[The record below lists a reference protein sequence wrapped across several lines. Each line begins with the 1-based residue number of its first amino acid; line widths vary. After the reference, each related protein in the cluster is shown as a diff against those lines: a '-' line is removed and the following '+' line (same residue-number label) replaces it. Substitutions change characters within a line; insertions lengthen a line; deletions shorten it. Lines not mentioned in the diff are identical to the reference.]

1 MAQSL
6 NSRVEVQATG
16 VSYMGFGGK
25 VGKFLVGD
33 KAIEFYP
40 DSNVERYIQ
49 IPWNSIQSIGANVHH
64 NKVSRHFEI
73 YTEKSRFLFAS
84 SDSGKILKAAR
95 QHIGND
101 RVIKLP
107 TLIQIILRKL
117 KGLFKRK

>member
-6 NSRVEVQATG
+6 NSKVEVQATG

-49 IPWNSIQSIGANVHH
+49 IPWDSIQSIGANVHR
-64 NKVSRHFEI
+64 NKISRHFEV
-73 YTEKSRFLFAS
+73 YTAKSRFLFAS
-84 SDSGKILKAAR
+84 KDSGKILKIAR
-95 QHIGND
+95 EHIGND
-101 RVIKLP
+101 KVIKLP
-107 TLIQIILRKL
+107 TLVQTIIRKL
-117 KGLFKRK
+117 KRKK

>member
-49 IPWNSIQSIGANVHH
+49 IPWDSIQSIGANVHH

-84 SDSGKILKAAR
+84 KDSGKILKIAR
-95 QHIGND
+95 EHIGNEK
-101 RVIKLP
+101 VVKLP
-107 TLIQIILRKL
+107 TLLQTIGRKISN
-117 KGLFKRK
+117 LFAKK